1 MQNNYW
7 PYIPPQSCISLRRSF
22 FLEFIKFSKKNFFP
36 NLEIDARM
44 IIFAYHYHN
53 DFNILRNKLTIY
65 LKDEDGITSK
75 YKKFNNMWWK
85 KRYEAF
91 CYLKYILNLK
101 NKKFKKGL
109 DYFITKTFYFFLDK
123 ISN

>member
-1 MQNNYW
+1 MQNNIW
-7 PYIPPQSCISLRRSF
+7 PSIFPTSCISLRRSF

-75 YKKFNNMWWK
+75 YKNLTICGGK
-85 KRYEAF
+85 KDMKLFA
-91 CYLKYILNLK
+91 I
-101 NKKFKKGL
+101 
-109 DYFITKTFYFFLDK
+109 
-123 ISN
+123 

>member
-1 MQNNYW
+1 MFLNIGTLENIKYTILFYTSPQNN
-7 PYIPPQSCISLRRSF
+7 
-22 FLEFIKFSKKNFFP
+22 
-36 NLEIDARM
+36 
-44 IIFAYHYHN
+44 HN
-53 DFNILRNKLTIY
+53 DFNILKKKLTIY

-109 DYFITKTFYFFLDK
+109 DYFITKIFHFFG
-123 ISN
+123 